1 MRTLDAIEKDW
12 HRKKPARFDVGDS
25 VDVHVRIIEGDRERI
40 QIFAGVVIAKRHE
53 GLSETFAVRR
63 MVQGEGVERIFPL
76 NSRASSIVVK
86 KKKGNVRRASS
97 ISPRPRRL
105 RHAHRG
111 EAGRVEK
118 ERAAVPSRREEG
130 REGRAPQIRAAKA
143 EKKPDPAALLRPSK
157 KSEIHS
163 AACYNPPCRGQSVRA
178 RPKFEDSSVPAPSD
192 EFIGQRSRSRNL
204 QVAIKAA
211 RKRKEALDHVLFS
224 GLPGLGKTTLA
235 RLIAFEMKGRL
246 HTTMGPILK
255 RPGDLVGTLTKMEEG
270 DILFIDECHRM
281 LPDVEEFLY
290 SAMEDYQISI
300 SMESGMQGR
309 TITLPLKRFTLVGAT
324 TREGLL
330 SEPFRARFGILEKLE
345 WYPVADL
352 VRILHRSA
360 KILKTDIDEESA
372 GLLGQRARGTPR
384 VANRYL
390 RRVRDLAEMKS
401 ARKITRP
408 IALEALGMLGVD
420 DAGLEEMDRKILK
433 ALVTNT
439 GPVGLKTLAV
449 AVGEEEGTIEEV
461 YEPYLIQNNFL
472 VRTSRGRKATEKA
485 AKHLGA
491 ETVQDEQQRLF

>member
-1 MRTLDAIEKDW
+1 MPGASPYER
-12 HRKKPARFDVGDS
+12 DS
-25 VDVHVRIIEGDRERI
+25 
-40 QIFAGVVIAKRHE
+40 
-53 GLSETFAVRR
+53 
-63 MVQGEGVERIFPL
+63 
-76 NSRASSIVVK
+76 
-86 KKKGNVRRASS
+86 
-97 ISPRPRRL
+97 
-105 RHAHRG
+105 
-111 EAGRVEK
+111 
-118 ERAAVPSRREEG
+118 
-130 REGRAPQIRAAKA
+130 
-143 EKKPDPAALLRPSK
+143 
-157 KSEIHS
+157 
-163 AACYNPPCRGQSVRA
+163 
-178 RPKFEDSSVPAPSD
+178 KFEDSLRPGSFD
-192 EFIGQRSRSRNL
+192 EFIGQRKAVANL

-235 RLIAFEMKGRL
+235 RLIAFEMKGQL

-255 RPGDLVGTLTKMEEG
+255 RPGDLVGTLTKMGEG

-290 SAMEDYQISI
+290 SAMEDFQISI
-300 SMESGMQGR
+300 SMESGIQGR
-309 TITLPLKRFTLVGAT
+309 TINLPLKKFTLVGAT

-345 WYPVADL
+345 WYPVSDL
-352 VRILHRSA
+352 SKILHRSA
-360 KILKTDIDEESA
+360 RILKTDIDEESA

-384 VANRYL
+384 IANRYL
-390 RRVRDLAEMKS
+390 RRVRDLAEVKS
-401 ARKITRP
+401 AKKITRP

-420 DAGLEEMDRKILK
+420 EAGLEDMDRKILK
-433 ALVTNT
+433 ALVTNS

-491 ETVQDEQQRLF
+491 ETVPDEQKRLF

>member
-1 MRTLDAIEKDW
+1 MPGASPYER
-12 HRKKPARFDVGDS
+12 DV
-25 VDVHVRIIEGDRERI
+25 
-40 QIFAGVVIAKRHE
+40 
-53 GLSETFAVRR
+53 
-63 MVQGEGVERIFPL
+63 
-76 NSRASSIVVK
+76 
-86 KKKGNVRRASS
+86 
-97 ISPRPRRL
+97 
-105 RHAHRG
+105 
-111 EAGRVEK
+111 
-118 ERAAVPSRREEG
+118 
-130 REGRAPQIRAAKA
+130 
-143 EKKPDPAALLRPSK
+143 
-157 KSEIHS
+157 
-163 AACYNPPCRGQSVRA
+163 
-178 RPKFEDSSVPAPSD
+178 KFEDSLRPGSFD
-192 EFIGQRSRSRNL
+192 EFIGQKKAVANL
-204 QVAIKAA
+204 QIAIKAA

-235 RLIAFEMKGRL
+235 RLIAFEMKGQL

-290 SAMEDYQISI
+290 SAMEDFQISI

-309 TITLPLKRFTLVGAT
+309 TINLPLKRFTLVGAT

-330 SEPFRARFGILEKLE
+330 SEPFRSRFGILEKLE

-360 KILKTDIDEESA
+360 RILKTDIDEESA

-390 RRVRDLAEMKS
+390 RRVRDLAEVKS
-401 ARKITRP
+401 AKKINRP

-420 DAGLEEMDRKILK
+420 EAGLEDMDRKILR

-461 YEPYLIQNNFL
+461 YEPYLIQNHFL
-472 VRTSRGRKATEKA
+472 VRTSRGRKATDKA

-491 ETVQDEQQRLF
+491 ETVEDEQQRLF

>member
-1 MRTLDAIEKDW
+1 MSGASPYERDA
-12 HRKKPARFDVGDS
+12 
-25 VDVHVRIIEGDRERI
+25 
-40 QIFAGVVIAKRHE
+40 
-53 GLSETFAVRR
+53 
-63 MVQGEGVERIFPL
+63 
-76 NSRASSIVVK
+76 
-86 KKKGNVRRASS
+86 
-97 ISPRPRRL
+97 
-105 RHAHRG
+105 
-111 EAGRVEK
+111 
-118 ERAAVPSRREEG
+118 
-130 REGRAPQIRAAKA
+130 
-143 EKKPDPAALLRPSK
+143 
-157 KSEIHS
+157 
-163 AACYNPPCRGQSVRA
+163 
-178 RPKFEDSSVPAPSD
+178 KFEDSLRPGSFD
-192 EFIGQRSRSRNL
+192 EFIGQRKAVANL

-235 RLIAFEMKGRL
+235 RLIAYEMKAQL

-270 DILFIDECHRM
+270 DVLFIDECHRM

-290 SAMEDYQISI
+290 SAMEDFQISI
-300 SMESGMQGR
+300 SMESGIQGR
-309 TITLPLKRFTLVGAT
+309 TINLPLKRFTLVGAT

-345 WYPVADL
+345 WYPTDDL
-352 VRILHRSA
+352 IKILHRSSR
-360 KILKTDIDEESA
+360 ILKCEIDPESA
-372 GLLGQRARGTPR
+372 GLLAQRSRGTPR

-390 RRVRDLAEMKS
+390 RRVRDLAEVKS
-401 ARKITRP
+401 AKKINRS

-433 ALVTNT
+433 TLVTHS

-485 AKHLGA
+485 AKHMGA
-491 ETVQDEQQRLF
+491 EPVKDEQQRLF

>member
-1 MRTLDAIEKDW
+1 MPGAS
-12 HRKKPARFDVGDS
+12 PY
-25 VDVHVRIIEGDRERI
+25 ER
-40 QIFAGVVIAKRHE
+40 
-53 GLSETFAVRR
+53 
-63 MVQGEGVERIFPL
+63 
-76 NSRASSIVVK
+76 
-86 KKKGNVRRASS
+86 
-97 ISPRPRRL
+97 
-105 RHAHRG
+105 
-111 EAGRVEK
+111 
-118 ERAAVPSRREEG
+118 
-130 REGRAPQIRAAKA
+130 
-143 EKKPDPAALLRPSK
+143 D
-157 KSEIHS
+157 
-163 AACYNPPCRGQSVRA
+163 
-178 RPKFEDSSVPAPSD
+178 PKFEDTLRPGSFD
-192 EFIGQRSRSRNL
+192 EFIGQRKSVANL

-211 RKRKEALDHVLFS
+211 RKRKEALDHILFS

-235 RLIAFEMKGRL
+235 RLIAFEMRGQL

-290 SAMEDYQISI
+290 SAMEDFQISI
-300 SMESGMQGR
+300 SMESGMAGR
-309 TITLPLKRFTLVGAT
+309 TINLPLKKFTLVGAT

-352 VRILHRSA
+352 VKILQRSSRIL
-360 KILKTDIDEESA
+360 KIEIDDESA
-372 GLLGQRARGTPR
+372 GLLAERARGTPR

-390 RRVRDLAEMKS
+390 RRVRDLAQVKS
-401 ARKITRP
+401 AKKIIRP

-420 DAGLEEMDRKILK
+420 EAGLEEMDRKILR
-433 ALVTNT
+433 ALVTNA

-485 AKHLGA
+485 ALHLGA
-491 ETVQDEQQRLF
+491 ERAEPVQDQQQKLF

>member
-1 MRTLDAIEKDW
+1 MPGASPYER
-12 HRKKPARFDVGDS
+12 DV
-25 VDVHVRIIEGDRERI
+25 
-40 QIFAGVVIAKRHE
+40 
-53 GLSETFAVRR
+53 
-63 MVQGEGVERIFPL
+63 
-76 NSRASSIVVK
+76 
-86 KKKGNVRRASS
+86 
-97 ISPRPRRL
+97 
-105 RHAHRG
+105 
-111 EAGRVEK
+111 
-118 ERAAVPSRREEG
+118 
-130 REGRAPQIRAAKA
+130 
-143 EKKPDPAALLRPSK
+143 
-157 KSEIHS
+157 
-163 AACYNPPCRGQSVRA
+163 
-178 RPKFEDSSVPAPSD
+178 KFEDTLRPGSFD
-192 EFIGQRSRSRNL
+192 EFIGQKKAVANL
-204 QVAIKAA
+204 QIAIKAA

-235 RLIAFEMKGRL
+235 RLIAYEMKGQL

-290 SAMEDYQISI
+290 SAMEDFQISI
-300 SMESGMQGR
+300 SMESGLQGR
-309 TITLPLKRFTLVGAT
+309 TINLPLKRFTLVGAT

-345 WYPVADL
+345 WYPTADL
-352 VRILHRSA
+352 VRILQRSA
-360 KILKTDIDEESA
+360 RILKTDIDEESA

-390 RRVRDLAEMKS
+390 RRVRDLAEVKS
-401 ARKITRP
+401 QKKITRP
-408 IALEALGMLGVD
+408 VALEALGMLGVD

-433 ALVTNT
+433 ALVTNS

-491 ETVQDEQQRLF
+491 ETVPDDQGRLF

>member
-1 MRTLDAIEKDW
+1 MSGASPYERDA
-12 HRKKPARFDVGDS
+12 
-25 VDVHVRIIEGDRERI
+25 
-40 QIFAGVVIAKRHE
+40 
-53 GLSETFAVRR
+53 
-63 MVQGEGVERIFPL
+63 
-76 NSRASSIVVK
+76 
-86 KKKGNVRRASS
+86 
-97 ISPRPRRL
+97 
-105 RHAHRG
+105 
-111 EAGRVEK
+111 
-118 ERAAVPSRREEG
+118 
-130 REGRAPQIRAAKA
+130 
-143 EKKPDPAALLRPSK
+143 
-157 KSEIHS
+157 
-163 AACYNPPCRGQSVRA
+163 
-178 RPKFEDSSVPAPSD
+178 KFEDSLRPGSFD
-192 EFIGQRSRSRNL
+192 EFIGQRKAVANL

-235 RLIAFEMKGRL
+235 RLIAFEMKAQL

-255 RPGDLVGTLTKMEEG
+255 RPGDLVGTLTKLQEG
-270 DILFIDECHRM
+270 DVLFIDECHRM

-290 SAMEDYQISI
+290 SAMEDFQISI

-309 TITLPLKRFTLVGAT
+309 TINLPLKKFTLVGAT

-352 VRILHRSA
+352 VKILQRSS

-372 GLLGQRARGTPR
+372 SLLAQRARGTPR

-390 RRVRDLAEMKS
+390 RRVRDLAQVKS
-401 ARKITRP
+401 AKKISRTV
-408 IALEALGMLGVD
+408 ALEALGMLGVD
-420 DAGLEEMDRKILK
+420 EAGLEDMDRKILK
-433 ALVTNT
+433 ALVTNP

-485 AKHLGA
+485 HKHLGA
-491 ETVQDEQQRLF
+491 EPVKDDQQRLF